1 MLKRKGANCRSRRGN
16 RSPVRFPRGVIAVL
30 AAAALVTALVPP
42 GMSWLRKSPY
52 FRVSVIDITT
62 DGSVTREQIAAAAG
76 VFPGMPIMEAAP
88 ADIKQRVERIASVKS
103 ASVRRVLPSK
113 LIISAKQRVP
123 VGYLCRGAMYQVDE
137 DGVVLPVDRE
147 RLRRGLPLVF
157 GLNDTTA
164 DTAGD
169 RRVLSVFDRLRLL
182 SFRKAIMAGPLQS
195 AGISQIDFSHAGS
208 VSFIRAADGAEI
220 TLDESDLG
228 AGLAHLGRLTEVM
241 KEENDSVDRRHINL
255 CGGNLAFVY

>member
-1 MLKRKGANCRSRRGN
+1 M
-16 RSPVRFPRGVIAVL
+16 
-30 AAAALVTALVPP
+30 AAALVTAVVPV
-42 GMSWLRKSPY
+42 GMNWMRKSPY
-52 FRVSVIDITT
+52 FRLSVIDITT

-76 VFPGMPIMEAAP
+76 VFPGMPIMEAGP
-88 ADIKQRVERIASVKS
+88 ADIRQRIECIASVKS
-103 ASVRRVLPSK
+103 ASVRRVLPAK
-113 LIISAKQRVP
+113 LIISVKQRVP

-147 RLRRGLPLVF
+147 RLRRDLPLVF
-157 GLNDTTA
+157 GLNDSVA

-182 SFRKAIMAGPLQS
+182 SFRKAVLAVPAQA

-208 VSFIRAADGAEI
+208 VSFIRVADGAEI
-220 TLDESDLG
+220 TLDESDLNI
-228 AGLAHLGRLTEVM
+228 GLAHLGRLTEVM
-241 KEENDSVDRRHINL
+241 KEEKDSVDRRHINL